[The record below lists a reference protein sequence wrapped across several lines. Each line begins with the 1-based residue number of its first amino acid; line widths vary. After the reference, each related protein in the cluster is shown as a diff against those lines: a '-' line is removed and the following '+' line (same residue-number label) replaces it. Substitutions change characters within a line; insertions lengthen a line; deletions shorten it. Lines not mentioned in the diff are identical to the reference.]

1 MKSDVI
7 SHRYAKAM
15 LAIGNQ
21 TDQADTLGEQLAQVS
36 STFDAFS
43 DLRETLENPTHA
55 RHKRKAIVKHL
66 TSRLRLLPAVRNLLL
81 LLIDRN
87 RIEIVG
93 DVARDYQALA
103 DETAQRV
110 RAEVCSARTLD
121 PADLRRM
128 RETLE
133 KVTGKKVLLST
144 RVDPNLIGG
153 SVTKLGSVVYDGTI
167 QGRLNLLRS
176 ELTRGRL

>member
-1 MKSDVI
+1 MKSDMI

-15 LAIGNQ
+15 LAIGHQ
-21 TDQADTLGEQLAQVS
+21 TDQADNVGEQLAQITSLFDS
-36 STFDAFS
+36 SS
-43 DLRETLENPTHA
+43 DLRTTLENPTHA
-55 RHKRKAIVKHL
+55 RTKRKAIVKQL
-66 TSRLRLLPAVRNLLL
+66 ASRLQLLAAVRNLLL

-87 RIEIVG
+87 RIEMLR

-103 DETAQRV
+103 DEAAQRV
-110 RAEVCSARTLD
+110 RADICSARALD
-121 PADLRRM
+121 PADLSRI

-133 KVTGKKVLLST
+133 RMTGRKVLLST

-153 SVTKLGSVVYDGTI
+153 SVTTLGSVVYDGSI

-176 ELTRGRL
+176 ELTRRRP